1 MRISFPKYTG
11 DIPEI
16 GHSIKTTAYVTPPQ
30 GPVEPDGFDFRRHA
44 YFQSLGGVGYARKGF
59 ERIDAPRE
67 HRFWKDRQRRL
78 SIFIAEHMP
87 ERSLGFAQ
95 AIISGDRLNLS
106 LQVIEDLRRTNL
118 AHLLAISGLHMG
130 LLTTV
135 VFGLLRMIC
144 VIIPIGHIRWHARSI
159 AAFGAILAGVAY
171 LGLSGNSIATQR
183 AFVMIACFFGG
194 VILSRR
200 ALTLRSLALAALI
213 ILALRPEALYS
224 PGFQMS
230 FAATIALVSV
240 FDFITRRGWVT
251 SGLVLNYI
259 TGAVVSSVVAGLATA
274 PIAAIH
280 FNQISQI
287 GYIANLLA
295 VPVMAL
301 VVAPAAVI
309 ALALSPLHLA
319 PVGFW
324 FVDLGLTWIQ
334 FIAGYLADFELAVRM
349 IKTPMDGVLPLFSF
363 GVLWCVLWSGKF
375 GKSIGILAAIIAVGL
390 WGATQRPEI
399 LIADQGRLI
408 GVLSDQGRALS
419 KEKGQGFVADVWMEN
434 DGIKL
439 DRRDAHDLW
448 QAQNHNI
455 THIWSKKEAAKTRNC
470 DPDELIVSQHDIDI
484 LGPCL
489 VLQKQ
494 DFYDYGATYIVWT
507 GEGYVIEKRVD
518 KHHAPYAWQPTSK
531 RRQSVRADQ
540 SD

>member
-1 MRISFPKYTG
+1 
-11 DIPEI
+11 
-16 GHSIKTTAYVTPPQ
+16 
-30 GPVEPDGFDFRRHA
+30 
-44 YFQSLGGVGYARKGF
+44 
-59 ERIDAPRE
+59 
-67 HRFWKDRQRRL
+67 
-78 SIFIAEHMP
+78 MP
-87 ERSLGFAQ
+87 ERSFGFAQ

-106 LQVIEDLRRTNL
+106 LQVIEDLRRMNL

-135 VFGLLRMIC
+135 VFGLLRM
-144 VIIPIGHIRWHARSI
+144 VFVAIPIGHIRWHARSI
-159 AAFGAILAGVAY
+159 AAFGAILAEVAY

-240 FDFITRRGWVT
+240 FYFITRRGWVS
-251 SGLVLNYI
+251 SGLVMNYI
-259 TGAVVSSVVAGLATA
+259 TGAVVSSVIAGLATA

-301 VVAPAAVI
+301 VVAPAAVV
-309 ALALSPLHLA
+309 ALALSPLLLA

-324 FVDLGLTWIQ
+324 FVDLGLTWKQ
-334 FIAGYLADFELAVRM
+334 FIAGYLAEFDVAVRM
-349 IKTPMDGVLPLFSF
+349 IKTPTDGVLPLFSF

-375 GKSIGILAAIIAVGL
+375 GKSIGILAAIIALGMWVT
-390 WGATQRPEI
+390 TQRPEI
-399 LIADQGRLI
+399 LISDQGRLI

-419 KEKGQGFVADVWMEN
+419 
-434 DGIKL
+434 
-439 DRRDAHDLW
+439 
-448 QAQNHNI
+448 
-455 THIWSKKEAAKTRNC
+455 EAAKTHTY
-470 DPDELIVSQHDIDI
+470 DPTELIVSHHDIEVI
-484 LGPCL
+484 GRCL
-489 VLQKQ
+489 VLQKR
-494 DFYDYGATYIVWT
+494 DFYDFGTTYVVWT
-507 GEGYVIEKRVD
+507 REGYRIKKRVD
-518 KHHAPYAWQPTSK
+518 KHHAPYPWQSTSK
-531 RRQSVRADQ
+531 QRQSIRADQ

>member
-1 MRISFPKYTG
+1 
-11 DIPEI
+11 
-16 GHSIKTTAYVTPPQ
+16 
-30 GPVEPDGFDFRRHA
+30 
-44 YFQSLGGVGYARKGF
+44 
-59 ERIDAPRE
+59 
-67 HRFWKDRQRRL
+67 
-78 SIFIAEHMP
+78 MP

-144 VIIPIGHIRWHARSI
+144 VVIPIGHIRWHARSI

-230 FAATIALVSV
+230 FAATVALVSV
-240 FDFITRRGWVT
+240 FDFITLRGWVT

-274 PIAAIH
+274 PITAIH

-295 VPVMAL
+295 VLVMAL
-301 VVAPAAVI
+301 IIAPAAVI

-324 FVDLGLTWIQ
+324 FVDLGLTCIQ
-334 FIAGYLADFELAVRM
+334 FIAGYLAEFDLAMRI

-363 GVLWCVLWSGKF
+363 GVLWCVLWSGKY
-375 GKSIGILAAIIAVGL
+375 GKSIGILAAFIAVGL
-390 WGATQRPEI
+390 CAATQRPEI

-434 DGIKL
+434 DGVKL
-439 DRRDAHDLW
+439 DRREAHDLW
-448 QAQNHNI
+448 QRQDYNI
-455 THIWSKKEAAKTRNC
+455 THIWSKNEAAHTHSC
-470 DPDELIVSQHDIDI
+470 DPNDLIVSHHDIDVI
-484 LGPCL
+484 GRCL
-489 VLQKQ
+489 VLQKR
-494 DFYDYGATYIVWT
+494 DFYDFGATYVVWT
-507 GEGYVIEKRVD
+507 REGYRIKKRVD
-518 KHHAPYAWQPTSK
+518 KHHAPYPWQPTSK
-531 RRQSVRADQ
+531 RRQSIRADQ